1 MITKLKSYFEWF
13 WKVDWYVS
21 DIFQLLLHKSLDF
34 GKKMNMKSDI
44 LYFLN
49 KCQNKTLKI
58 TYIYIF
64 FTKYHICYYF
74 RIHK

>member
-1 MITKLKSYFEWF
+1 MIIKLKSYFAWF

-21 DIFQLLLHKSLDF
+21 EIFQLLLHKSLDF

-49 KCQNKTLKI
+49 NCQNKTLKI

-64 FTKYHICYYF
+64 PKYHFCYYF
-74 RIHK
+74 KIQK